1 MWCREYLDYKNWKY
15 RKRLIDKLVEEC
27 NENIDESEM
36 IYNGTLNKYKNMCGS
51 CTAYIVLLVIF
62 FMISISISSVFIY
75 FHWCLKNFLKQ
86 QFIKHINDSF

>member
-1 MWCREYLDYKNWKY
+1 MWCGEYLDYKNWKY

-36 IYNGTLNKYKNMCGS
+36 IYNDTLNEYRNVCGS

-75 FHWCLKNFLKQ
+75 FHWCLKKIFKTA
-86 QFIKHINDSF
+86 IY